1 MTEKLLKAFDAVVVH
16 GANAEELAL
25 GDAGTA
31 ALDVNAR
38 LKEMW

>member
-1 MTEKLLKAFDAVVVH
+1 MKAFDATVVH
-16 GANAEELAL
+16 GANADEVAL
-25 GDAGTA
+25 GDAGGS

>member
-1 MTEKLLKAFDAVVVH
+1 MSEKVMKAFDATVVH
-16 GANAEELAL
+16 GTTADEAML
-25 GDAGTA
+25 GDAGSS

>member
-1 MTEKLLKAFDAVVVH
+1 MTEKLLKAFDATVVH
-16 GANAEELAL
+16 SSNADAVML
-25 GDAGTA
+25 GDAGPS